1 MKQLTDRVISD
12 RSDSMN
18 LASSI
23 SDGHPSREVND
34 VSTITD
40 WLRTSSLERRVV
52 ATSLSDNLEREN
64 RIMSDRIVR
73 LETEQGELRN
83 RILQLEERLAN
94 AEAQNSWRQ
103 GQIDDMEVMLR
114 TLQNELDRLRESG
127 R

>member
-1 MKQLTDRVISD
+1 
-12 RSDSMN
+12 MN